1 LTDDR
6 PGVVV
11 AEDDEDILM
20 LVRATLTGRGYAVEV
35 ARDGRAALAL
45 VRERAPAAAVLD
57 IAMPELSG
65 LDVLSQVRSDP
76 AIADLPIILLSARAQ
91 ENDVARGY
99 ELGASKYIRKPFSPR
114 ELVTAIDELEGR

>member
-1 LTDDR
+1 LTNTR
-6 PGVVV
+6 PVVVV
-11 AEDDEDILM
+11 ADDDEDILL
-20 LVRATLTGRGYAVEV
+20 LVRATLTGGGYAVEV
-35 ARDGRAALAL
+35 VRDGRSALEL

-65 LDVLSQVRSDP
+65 LDVLRQVRSDP
-76 AIADLPIILLSARAQ
+76 ATADLPIVLLSARAQ

-114 ELVTAIDELEGR
+114 ELVTVIDELVGR